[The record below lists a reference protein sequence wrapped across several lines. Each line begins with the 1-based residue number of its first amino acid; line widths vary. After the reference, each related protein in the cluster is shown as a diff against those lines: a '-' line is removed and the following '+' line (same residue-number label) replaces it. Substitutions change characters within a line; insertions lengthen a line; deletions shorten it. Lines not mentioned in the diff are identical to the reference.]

1 MTFKF
6 KIQKTP
12 GALFWENVEEM
23 LEDNKTTL
31 KDVARYMRNGKDDR
45 ETKRIYDKLNRK
57 RVEEIN
63 PLNNEAMD
71 LHEFLLRFDDN
82 LMFADLYS
90 DWSKYDA
97 KI

>member
-12 GALFWENVEEM
+12 GALFWNNVEKM
-23 LEDNKTTL
+23 LKENDKTL
-31 KDVARYMRNGKDDR
+31 KDVSRDMRNGKDDK

-63 PLNNEAMD
+63 PLNNEAMA
-71 LHEFLLRFDDN
+71 LHDFLSQFDEY
-82 LMFADLYS
+82 LMFSDLY
-90 DWSKYDA
+90 A
-97 KI
+97 EE

>member
-12 GALFWENVEEM
+12 GALFWGNVEEM
-23 LEDNKTTL
+23 LKDNKTTL

-63 PLNNEAMD
+63 PLNNEAMA
-71 LHEFLLRFDDN
+71 LHDFLSQFDEY
-82 LMFADLYS
+82 LMFSDLY
-90 DWSKYDA
+90 A
-97 KI
+97 EE